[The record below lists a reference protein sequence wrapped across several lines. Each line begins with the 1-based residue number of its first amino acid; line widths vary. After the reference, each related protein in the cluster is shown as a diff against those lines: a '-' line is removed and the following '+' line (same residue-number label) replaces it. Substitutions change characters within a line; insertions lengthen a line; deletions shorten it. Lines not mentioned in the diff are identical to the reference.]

1 MIVVRPY
8 ETWLGNTIEMIN
20 ESLVICTI
28 YIMHCFSFFI
38 PKVGTRYR
46 IGWIYVGIVGI
57 VYLVNIFVI
66 LKAVVEFIIMV
77 VKNEKKGRIIRNHL
91 KGFIQLLREFAKTRR
106 RNSHKKNIVA
116 VMPSDSTANGP
127 ENDARMIFQSS
138 LEVINEESGEESRMQ
153 PRQKP
158 FNSFIEKQRI
168 ALSKS
173 SKLLSLQD
181 LDGDGVI
188 VIDQ

>member
-1 MIVVRPY
+1 VIVVRPY

-181 LDGDGVI
+181 LDGVI